1 MTHLNGRSLQIFV
14 VTLIF
19 LIISFISVCLRCFV
33 RLKLVRAFG
42 WDDGLMVFAMA
53 LNILF
58 ATCGMAGATYGMGQK
73 FESIDLTHID
83 IALFWWWLGQCSYVL
98 TCCVAKISIAMGVL
112 RLTVKGFYSIILW
125 AVIAVTIVVGLLF
138 WFMLT
143 LQCHPVSH
151 FWHRDRPGHC
161 LPVNT
166 IIDVAYL
173 YSVTATVCDFAL
185 SIVPIF
191 LIWSLQMN
199 RRSKIALA
207 GILAMGGI
215 ASAAVI
221 VRIPFL
227 HDYKNPEFLYATSQ
241 ISIWSNVEASLGIT
255 AGSLTTLRPLFR
267 FFRDGS
273 YGGSRSGKPSRGTS
287 IPLSRKYGGPSTF
300 SRNDPENHWRSDLD
314 DDGMRGI
321 ITTVQT
327 QHSGDSSSQEHLN
340 PERENYFHGVSV
352 HKSFTVT
359 TDRI

>member
-1 MTHLNGRSLQIFV
+1 MMITVEFGGV
-14 VTLIF
+14 
-19 LIISFISVCLRCFV
+19 LII
-33 RLKLVRAFG
+33 
-42 WDDGLMVFAMA
+42 
-53 LNILF
+53 
-58 ATCGMAGATYGMGQK
+58 
-73 FESIDLTHID
+73 
-83 IALFWWWLGQCSYVL
+83 
-98 TCCVAKISIAMGVL
+98 
-112 RLTVKGFYSIILW
+112 
-125 AVIAVTIVVGLLF
+125 LLSS
-138 WFMLT
+138 
-143 LQCHPVSH
+143 P
-151 FWHRDRPGHC
+151 D
-161 LPVNT
+161 
-166 IIDVAYL
+166 
-173 YSVTATVCDFAL
+173 
-185 SIVPIF
+185 
-191 LIWSLQMN
+191 
-199 RRSKIALA
+199 
-207 GILAMGGI
+207 
-215 ASAAVI
+215 
-221 VRIPFL
+221 
-227 HDYKNPEFLYATSQ
+227 ATSQ